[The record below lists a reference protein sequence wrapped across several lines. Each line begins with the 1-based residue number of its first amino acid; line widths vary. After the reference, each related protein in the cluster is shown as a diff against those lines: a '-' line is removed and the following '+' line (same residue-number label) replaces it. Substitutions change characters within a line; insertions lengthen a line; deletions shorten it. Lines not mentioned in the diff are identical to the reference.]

1 MKHVLLLCLVFV
13 FFAGCGQSGQSDKL
27 EIGGPAPDFA
37 GVDLAGK
44 PFALAGFAGKPV
56 IIRFWSTE
64 CKFCRADTPAFNALY
79 EKFHDKGLEI
89 AYVNTLSN
97 LQQVNEFVADL
108 AIRFP
113 VIMDEN
119 GDIARRYQIKLVPQT
134 VVIDRKHTIVAAIL
148 GGVSEME
155 ILDLLQE
162 DLKQ

>member
-1 MKHVLLLCLVFV
+1 MKPFLIFCLVFV

-27 EIGGPAPDFA
+27 KIGGPAPDFA

-44 PFALAGFAGKPV
+44 PFALAGFAGQPV

-64 CKFCRADTPAFNALY
+64 CKFCRADTPAFNELY

-89 AYVNTLSN
+89 AYINTLSN
-97 LQQVNEFVADL
+97 LQQVNEFVAGL
-108 AIRFP
+108 RISFP

-119 GDIARRYQIKLVPQT
+119 GDIAQRYQIKLVPQT
-134 VVIDRKHTIVAAIL
+134 VVIDRNHTIVAAIL